1 MGKVKDTVIEEDVGF
16 ETPKAEPILTH
27 TALSMAMI
35 PGEGWTLVRI
45 KYNPLTGDVG
55 KVEKAFSGELRM
67 YIEEKYKI
75 ETVTLGIFNNSN
87 QNY

>member
-1 MGKVKDTVIEEDVGF
+1 MGKVKDAEIGNDAGF
-16 ETPKAEPILTH
+16 ETPKVELTH
-27 TALSMAMI
+27 TALSMALI
-35 PGEGWTLVRI
+35 PGEGWTLIRI

-55 KVEKAFSGELRM
+55 KIEKAFSGELRM